1 MSKLQV
7 RTLTFQLVTKA
18 DEPLGIAEETMDEL
32 CKAVDKAAQQFIDLR
47 YGGKFDEKRHEY
59 IGVMLP

>member
-18 DEPLGIAEETMDEL
+18 DEPLEIDRETMDEL
-32 CKAVDKAAQQFIDLR
+32 CQAVDKAAQQFIDLR
-47 YGGKFDEKRHEY
+47 YGDKFYEKRHEY